1 MADVNWSFI
10 FVPPGL
16 ALTFWLLRK
25 LLPAPAEAQKPEVS
39 LKKEQFLNY
48 AGYFLGF
55 WLILVKP

>member
-1 MADVNWSFI
+1 
-10 FVPPGL
+10 L